1 MKFRAM
7 RRGADDLA
15 LVPADGMSEQAV
27 EKLRPGV
34 VYELSTRKDRS
45 EPQHRLFFACCD
57 LLAENIDGLDK
68 DAVVL
73 LTKIKCGLGTPV
85 ELVRTRELVIVPRSI
100 AIESMAG
107 DDFTDFF
114 TSAKRFWCADL
125 IPGLGNNDLMREAIN
140 LLGEGNAAQRRR

>member
-1 MKFRAM
+1 MKFRAV
-7 RRGADDLA
+7 RRHSDDLS
-15 LVPADGMSEQAV
+15 LIPADGISEQAV
-27 EKLRPGV
+27 EKMRPGV

-57 LLAENIDGLDK
+57 LLADNMDGLDK

-107 DDFTDFF
+107 DDFTKFF
-114 TSAKRFWCADL
+114 TSAKRFWCSDL
-125 IPGLGNNDLMREAIN
+125 IPGLGDQDLMQEALN
-140 LLGEGNAAQRRR
+140 LLGEDYGAQRRR